1 MDHVLGETRHCTD
14 HGASLPGTLRLG
26 AAHVNASRSPS
37 GRRRR
42 TSRRRTSGKI
52 SFEREVQ
59 GCARELALIRPLLLA
74 DYSAAAVAAALAI
87 HAVRSLADCVRA
99 GTITHRH
106 ARSLI
111 QCMAELKMGLRDL
124 R

>member
-14 HGASLPGTLRLG
+14 CGASLCGTLSPD
-26 AAHVNASRSPS
+26 AAHMNASRSPS

-42 TSRRRTSGKI
+42 KSPRRTSGKI

-59 GCARELALIRPLLLA
+59 GCAREIALIRPLLLA

-87 HAVRSLADCVRA
+87 HAVRALTERVRA
-99 GTITHRH
+99 GDITRKH
-106 ARSLI
+106 ARGLI
-111 QCMAELKMGLRDL
+111 ERMARLQVIGRAV